1 VLPNG
6 NLVIQGRQEVR
17 VNFEVREFLITGIV
31 RPEDISSTNIL
42 RHTQITEAQIPYG
55 VRGQITDYQE
65 PRYGQQVLTC
75 TSPS

>member
-1 VLPNG
+1 
-6 NLVIQGRQEVR
+6 
-17 VNFEVREFLITGIV
+17 
-31 RPEDISSTNIL
+31 L